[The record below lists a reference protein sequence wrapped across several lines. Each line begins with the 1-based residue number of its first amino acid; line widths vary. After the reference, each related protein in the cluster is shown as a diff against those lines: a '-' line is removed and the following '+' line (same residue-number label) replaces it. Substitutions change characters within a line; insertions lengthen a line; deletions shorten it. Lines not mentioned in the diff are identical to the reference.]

1 MCMAVALSACSREPA
16 TSAES
21 TAHTSVPLQDP
32 SEDNELNILLLGNSY
47 SYYWPDELW
56 GMMNAAGYENVTIC
70 NIYYGGCTFEK
81 HWTWHT
87 ADVAN
92 YQFITNDASGR
103 HTEDNWNLDRCISR
117 KNWDV
122 ISLQQSNGYM
132 YNGGED
138 AQLASMEPYLGN
150 LMDLLKSRFPDATY
164 YWLQSWAHDVGYGVD
179 DIPHQQQITE
189 AFGNVARKI
198 CQQYNLI
205 NVPCGDAWGLIR
217 QDPLI
222 LEGGKSLTTRIKGD
236 DPMYDDLTHDG
247 DHGGGQYLNA
257 CVWFE
262 VLTRKSCI
270 GNAFRPQYTYKE
282 QDYSLSEEKI
292 ALLQNAAHTAV
303 ANYHGEDYAK

>member
-1 MCMAVALSACSREPA
+1 MAIACSACAQEPA
-16 TSAES
+16 LPAES
-21 TAHTSVPLQDP
+21 TAQESAPLPDP
-32 SEDNELNILLLGNSY
+32 SLDDELNILLLGNSY

-56 GMMNAAGYENVTIC
+56 GMMDAAGYENVTIC
-70 NIYYGGCTFEK
+70 NIYYSGCTFEK
-81 HWTWHT
+81 HWTWHV
-87 ADVAN
+87 ADIAN
-92 YQFITNDASGR
+92 YRFITNDSAGR
-103 HTEDNWNLDRCISR
+103 HSVEQWDLDRCLDY
-117 KNWDV
+117 KNWDL

-132 YNGGED
+132 YNGGEV

-150 LMDLLKSRFPDATY
+150 LNELLKSRFPNAIY

-179 DIPHQQQITE
+179 NIPHQQQITE

-198 CQQYNLI
+198 CDQYGFI

-262 VLTRKSCI
+262 VITQKSCV
-270 GNAFRPQYTYKE
+270 GNTFRPNYKLDKTE
-282 QDYSLSEEKI
+282 YPLGEEKI

-303 ANYHGEDYAK
+303 ANFYGEDYAK

>member
-1 MCMAVALSACSREPA
+1 MAIALCACGQELAAP
-16 TSAES
+16 AES
-21 TAHTSVPLQDP
+21 TADASAPAQDP
-32 SEDNELNILLLGNSY
+32 SLDDELNILLLGNSY

-56 GMMNAAGYENVTIC
+56 GMMDAAGYENVTIC
-70 NIYYGGCTFEK
+70 NIYYSGCTFEK
-81 HWTWHT
+81 HWTWH
-87 ADVAN
+87 VAN
-92 YQFITNDASGR
+92 ISNYRFITNDAAGR
-103 HTEDNWNLDRCISR
+103 RSVEQWDLDRCLDY
-117 KNWDV
+117 KNWDL

-132 YNGGED
+132 YNGGEV

-150 LMDLLKSRFPDATY
+150 LTDLLKSRFPQATY

-179 DIPHQQQITE
+179 NIPHQQQITE

-198 CQQYNLI
+198 CDQYGFI

-262 VLTRKSCI
+262 VLTQKSCI
-270 GNAFRPQYTYKE
+270 GNTFRPDYKLDDVE
-282 QDYSLSEEKI
+282 YPLGEEKI

-303 ANYHGEDYAK
+303 ANFYGEDYVK